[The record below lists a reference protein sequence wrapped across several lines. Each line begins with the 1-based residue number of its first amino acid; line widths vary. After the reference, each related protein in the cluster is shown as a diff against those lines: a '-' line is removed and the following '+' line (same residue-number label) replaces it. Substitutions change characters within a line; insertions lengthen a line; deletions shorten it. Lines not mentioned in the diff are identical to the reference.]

1 MKRPNGEI
9 AVLHG
14 EAEIA
19 LANARLARDI
29 AAVYTGDFMMV
40 ALLKGSFVFAAD
52 LVRAL
57 HHENRHPQ
65 IDFMTLSSYGNATTS
80 SGKMTINRDLSEDVT
95 GKDILLVD
103 DILESGGTL
112 DYARKYLLE
121 RGARSIKI
129 CVLLDKP
136 HKRRD
141 DLPIDADF
149 VGFSI
154 EDHFVIGYGL
164 DYAGWFREL
173 PYIGILKDSL

>member
-1 MKRPNGEI
+1 MQRPENPIEI
-9 AVLHG
+9 LFTAEQVAAV
-14 EAEIA
+14 
-19 LANARLARDI
+19 NARLAADI
-29 AAVYTGDFMMV
+29 AKVMPKDFMMV

-57 HHENRHPQ
+57 HAYGAQPQ

-80 SGKMTINRDLSEDVT
+80 SGRVSVNRELSEDVT
-95 GKDILLVD
+95 GKHVLLVD

-112 DYARKYLLE
+112 DFARKFLLE
-121 RGARSIKI
+121 QGAASVHI

-136 HKRRD
+136 HKRREN
-141 DLPIDADF
+141 LTIDADF

-164 DYAGWFREL
+164 DYAGWYREL
-173 PYIGILKDSL
+173 PFIGVLAQ

>member
-1 MKRPNGEI
+1 MERPEGEI
-9 AVLHG
+9 DVLYN
-14 EAEIA
+14 ADEIA
-19 LANARLARDI
+19 HVNARLARDI
-29 AAVYTGDFMMV
+29 AFFYAKDFMIV

-57 HHENRHPQ
+57 HDENRHPQ

-80 SGKMTINRDLSEDVT
+80 SGKMTVNRDLSEDVT

-112 DYARKYLLE
+112 DYARNYLLE
-121 RGARSIKI
+121 RGAKSIKI

-173 PYIGILKDSL
+173 PYIGVLAQS